1 MNFNTLTDVNESRF
15 HDIAQY
21 QEITSPDIIY
31 ELLGDTIILN
41 RYKQREQYA
50 ELYERVV
57 DVCVCCWNIH
67 IKQDDPESD
76 VLQHTLIKFKVDIDD
91 TQTYAIPLNRFMI
104 SMAFIRTILPY
115 IENVNLDDFI
125 LHKFMSE
132 KDREQIQDRIV
143 EYLMGM
149 GHTVQEVQEIMAR
162 MSLDLKEQTLVFGH
176 ANMQIF
182 SAENLFLD
190 HYMDS
195 EIIRDINNTE
205 YGPEMQTADIVAENA
220 RRYKILEAEML
231 KRGNPFFVDSKYAKI
246 VKPKQMEELYINFSQ
261 IPDGKDIVPVI
272 MNGNGFKAG
281 YHDLEVFYGGAIA
294 AKVPDLMNDR
304 WMGDAGYFGRN
315 LMILT
320 YGTIS
325 KTVYDCGSRNLVPI
339 TIDETA
345 DRMMNGRY
353 YQRNKN
359 DGILRVYHK
368 GDKSLMGKRL
378 WFRSPCTCNLNEDCC
393 HVCYGTIA
401 LQVGQLEGGFIYT
414 TELMTSRVSQNIL
427 SAKHLLKTDAEKIDF
442 SENFEKWFTLNSSTV
457 YPKDEKKFDIYLRED
472 YHETSSES
480 ISFYCGKDME
490 EVRIGHYSDIA
501 IPDEI
506 ISKGKK
512 VEIDDVAYIKLS
524 SFKIIELGGELCNI
538 TPINISIIARYM
550 DIMKF
555 FTSNASKIE
564 RVEDAIVDLMKLLD
578 GLIPIFSV
586 HGEIIIGHL
595 LRAIDDKVRRPNW
608 LNPDEPYQILPL
620 KTALG
625 SAEAATTSL
634 SFERAGN
641 QLLSSIFDIRNE
653 INRVGVRAFSDYQFG
668 ESIL

>member
-15 HDIAQY
+15 PDIAQY
-21 QEITSPDIIY
+21 QEITSPDTIY
-31 ELLGDTIILN
+31 ELLGDVIILK
-41 RYKQREQYA
+41 RHQQKEQYE

-67 IKQDDPESD
+67 VKPDDKDSD
-76 VLQHTLIKFKVDIDD
+76 VLQHTPIKFKVDIDD
-91 TQTYAIPLNRFMI
+91 TQTYAIPLNRFMM

-115 IENVNLDDFI
+115 LDRVNLDDFI

-132 KDREQIQDRIV
+132 KDRVQIQNRIV
-143 EYLMGM
+143 KLLMGM

-162 MSLDLKEQTLVFGH
+162 MSLDIKEQTLVFGH
-176 ANMQIF
+176 ADMQIF

-190 HYMDS
+190 HYMES
-195 EIIRDINNTE
+195 EVVREINNTE
-205 YGPEMQTADIVAENA
+205 YGPEMQTADIVEENA
-220 RRYKILEAEML
+220 RRYKILEKEMT

-325 KTVYDCGSRNLVPI
+325 KTVYDCGSRNLIPI
-339 TIDETA
+339 TMDETA
-345 DRMMNGRY
+345 VRMMNGRY
-353 YQRNKN
+353 YQRTKN
-359 DGILRVYHK
+359 DGILRVLHK
-368 GDKSLMGKRL
+368 DDKRLLGQTL

-401 LQVGQLEGGFIYT
+401 LQVGELEGGFIYT

-442 SENFEKWFTLNSSTV
+442 SENFEKWFTLNSSTI

-480 ISFYCGKDME
+480 ITFYCGKDME
-490 EVRIGHYSDIA
+490 EVTIGHYSDIA
-501 IPDEI
+501 IPDEV

-512 VEIDDVAYIKLS
+512 VEIDDIPYIKIS
-524 SFKIIELGGELCNI
+524 SFKVIEAGGELCNI
-538 TPINISIIARYM
+538 TPINVSIIARYM
-550 DIMKF
+550 NIMKF
-555 FTSNASKIE
+555 FTSNASKLDK
-564 RVEDAIVDLMKLLD
+564 VEDAVVELMRLLD

-595 LRAIDDKVRRPNW
+595 LRDVENKVKRPNW
-608 LNPDEPYQILPL
+608 LHPDEPYQILPL

-625 SAEAATTSL
+625 AAEAATTSL

-668 ESIL
+668 EANL

>member
-1 MNFNTLTDVNESRF
+1 MNFNTMTDVNESRF
-15 HDIAQY
+15 PDIAQY

-31 ELLGDTIILN
+31 QLLGETIILN
-41 RYKQREQYA
+41 RYREPEMFD
-50 ELYERVV
+50 ELFERVT
-57 DVCVCCWNIH
+57 DVAVCCWNIH
-67 IKQDDPESD
+67 VKPDDEESD

-91 TQTYAIPLNRFMI
+91 TVTFAIPLNRFMM
-104 SMAFIRTILPY
+104 SMAFIRPILNY
-115 IENVNLDDFI
+115 LDRVDLNDFI

-132 KDREQIQDRIV
+132 KDREAIQNKLV
-143 EYLMGM
+143 ETLLGM
-149 GHTVQEVQEIMAR
+149 GHTIQEVQEKMAD
-162 MSLDLKEQTLVFGH
+162 MALTLKNLTLVFGH
-176 ANMQIF
+176 ADMQIF

-190 HYMDS
+190 HYMES
-195 EIIRDINNTE
+195 EIVRDINNTE
-205 YGPEMQTADIVAENA
+205 YGTEMQTAEIVEENA
-220 RRYKILEAEML
+220 RRYKILEKEMM
-231 KRGNPFFVDSKYAKI
+231 KRGNPFFIDSKYAKI

-294 AKVPDLMNDR
+294 AKVPDLMNDK
-304 WMGDAGYFGRN
+304 WMGDAGYFNRN

-325 KTVYDCGSRNLVPI
+325 KTVYDCGSRNLIPI
-339 TIDETA
+339 TIDEVS

-353 YQRNKN
+353 YQRNKH
-359 DGILRVYHK
+359 DGILRIYHK
-368 GDKSLMGKRL
+368 GDKSLMGKKL

-401 LQVGQLEGGFIYT
+401 LQVGELEGGFIYT

-442 SENFEKWFTLNSSTV
+442 SSNFEKWFTLNSSTV
-457 YPKDEKKFDIYLRED
+457 YPKDEKKFDIYLKED
-472 YHETSSES
+472 YHETSSEN
-480 ISFYCGKDME
+480 ITFYCGKDME
-490 EVRIGHYSDIA
+490 EVTIGHYSDIV
-501 IPDEI
+501 IPDEVI
-506 ISKGKK
+506 AKGKK
-512 VEIDDVAYIKLS
+512 VEIDDVPYIKIS
-524 SFKIIELGGELCNI
+524 SFKVIETGGELCNI

-555 FTSNASKIE
+555 FISNAAKME
-564 RVEDAIVDLMKLLD
+564 KVEDAVVALMRLLD

-595 LRAIDDKVRRPNW
+595 LRDPNNKVKRPNW
-608 LNPDEPYQILPL
+608 MNEDEPYQILPL

-625 SAEAATTSL
+625 SSESATTSL
-634 SFERAGN
+634 AFERAGN
-641 QLLSSIFDIRNE
+641 QLLSSIFDMRNE
-653 INRVGVRAFSDYQFG
+653 INRVGVRSFSDYQFG
-668 ESIL
+668 ETML

>member
-15 HDIAQY
+15 PDIAQY

-41 RYKQREQYA
+41 RFRKKEDYD

-57 DVCVCCWNIH
+57 DVAVCCWDIH
-67 IKQDDPESD
+67 VRPDEEESD
-76 VLQHTLIKFKVDIDD
+76 VLQHTPIKFKVDIDD
-91 TQTYAIPLNRFMI
+91 IVTYAIPLNRFML

-115 IENVNLDDFI
+115 LDRVDLNEFI
-125 LHKFMSE
+125 LHNFMSQ
-132 KDREQIQDRIV
+132 KDRERIQNKIV
-143 EYLMGM
+143 ETLLGM
-149 GHTVQEVQEIMAR
+149 GHTIQEVQETMAD
-162 MSLDLKEQTLVFGH
+162 MALTLKELTLVFGH
-176 ANMQIF
+176 ATMQIF

-190 HYMDS
+190 HYMAS
-195 EIIRDINNTE
+195 ELVRDINNTE
-205 YGPEMQTADIVAENA
+205 YPDTMQTAEIVEENKK
-220 RRYKILEAEML
+220 RYKLLEKEMT
-231 KRGNPFFVDSKYAKI
+231 KRGNPFFIDSKYASI

-294 AKVPDLMNDR
+294 AKVPDLMNDK
-304 WMGDAGYFGRN
+304 WMGDAGYFNRN

-325 KTVYDCGSRNLVPI
+325 KTVYDCGSKNLIPI
-339 TIDETA
+339 TIDEVS

-353 YQRNKN
+353 YQRNKH
-359 DGILRVYHK
+359 DGILRIYRK
-368 GDKSLMGKRL
+368 GDKSLMGKKL

-401 LQVGQLEGGFIYT
+401 TQVGELEGGFIYT

-480 ISFYCGKDME
+480 ITFYCGKDME
-490 EVRIGHYSDIA
+490 EVTISHYSDIVV
-501 IPDEI
+501 PDDVI
-506 ISKGKK
+506 AKGKK
-512 VEIDDVAYIKLS
+512 VEIDDISYIKIS
-524 SFKIIELGGELCNI
+524 SFKVIEAGGELCNI
-538 TPINISIIARYM
+538 TPINISIIAKYM
-550 DIMKF
+550 AIMCANLPYYI
-555 FTSNASKIE
+555 TSPI
-564 RVEDAIVDLMKLLD
+564 LMHLLD
-578 GLIPIFSV
+578 GIIPIFST
-586 HGEIIIGHL
+586 HGEIVIGHL
-595 LRAIDDKVRRPNW
+595 LRAADSKVKRPNW
-608 LNPDEPYQILPL
+608 LNEDEPYQILPL

-625 SAEAATTSL
+625 ASESATTSL
-634 SFERAGN
+634 AFERAGN
-641 QLLSSIFDIRNE
+641 QLLSTIFDLRNE
-653 INRVGVRAFSDYQFG
+653 INRVGVRSFSDYQFG
-668 ESIL
+668 ETTL

>member
-1 MNFNTLTDVNESRF
+1 MNFNTKTDVNESRF
-15 HDIAQY
+15 ADIRKY
-21 QEITSPDIIY
+21 QEITSPDTIY
-31 ELLGDTIILN
+31 ELLGDLIILD
-41 RYKQREQYA
+41 RYHTYEQYD

-57 DVCVCCWNIH
+57 DVAVLCWENH
-67 IKQDDPESD
+67 IRPDDMESD
-76 VLQHTLIKFKVDIDD
+76 VLQHTPIKFKVNIDD
-91 TQTYAIPLNRFMI
+91 TLTYAIPLNRFMI
-104 SMAFIRTILPY
+104 SMAFIRAILPY
-115 IENVNLDDFI
+115 LNRVNLDDFI
-125 LHKFMSE
+125 LHKFMSQ
-132 KDREQIQDRIV
+132 KDREQIQNKIV
-143 EYLMGM
+143 ETLLGM
-149 GHTVQEVQEIMAR
+149 GHTIQEVQEVMAK
-162 MSLDLKEQTLVFGH
+162 MALDLKEQTLVFGQ

-190 HYMDS
+190 HYMES
-195 EIIRDINNTE
+195 EIVFEINNTE
-205 YGPEMQTADIVAENA
+205 YGPEMQTADIVEENK
-220 RRYKILEAEML
+220 RRYKILEQEMT
-231 KRGNPFFVDSKYAKI
+231 KRGNPFFLDAKYANI

-304 WMGDAGYFGRN
+304 WMGDAGYFNRN

-325 KTVYDCGSRNLVPI
+325 KTVYDCGSRNLIPI
-339 TIDETA
+339 TIDESA

-353 YQRNKN
+353 YQRTKN

-368 GDKSLMGKRL
+368 GDKSLFGKKL

-401 LQVGQLEGGFIYT
+401 LQVGELEGGFIYT

-442 SENFEKWFTLNSSTV
+442 SANFDKWFTLNSSTV
-457 YPKDEKKFDIYLRED
+457 YPKDEKKFDIYLKED
-472 YHETSSES
+472 YHDTSSES
-480 ISFYCGKDME
+480 LSLYCGKDME
-490 EVRIGHYSDIA
+490 EVLISHYSDIA
-501 IPDEI
+501 IPDDVL
-506 ISKGKK
+506 SKAKK
-512 VEIDDVAYIKLS
+512 VEIDDVVYYKIS
-524 SFKIIELGGELCNI
+524 SFKIIENGGELCNI
-538 TPINISIIARYM
+538 TPINISIIAKYM

-555 FTSNASKIE
+555 FTSNASKLE
-564 RVEDAIVDLMKLLD
+564 RVEDAVVVLMRLLD
-578 GLIPIFSV
+578 RLIPILSV

-595 LRAIDDKVRRPNW
+595 LRDVNDKVKRPNW

-625 SAEAATTSL
+625 SAESATTSL
-634 SFERAGN
+634 AFERAGN
-641 QLLSSIFDIRNE
+641 QLLSSIFDIRNDV
-653 INRVGVRAFSDYQFG
+653 NRVGVRAFSDYQFG
-668 ESIL
+668 EALL